1 MSKAKTTINHDII
14 KGWVEQR
21 GGCPAHVKGT
31 GSDGNPGVLRIDFP
45 GYSGTKT
52 LEPIEWDSFFAAFE
66 DNELA
71 FLYQDEDNS
80 RFSKLISR
88 ERVDADQLEE
98 GERERS
104 AVDAIELLE
113 SQHREVESL
122 FAQLSEASSI
132 REKSELFAELAD
144 QLAAHAKIEEQIF
157 YPAMCE
163 DDTAKLLHEAVE
175 EHLAVKQIIAEL
187 LDMKPKDPQ
196 FMKKIRDLEMLVRH
210 HVEEEETQL
219 FAQARAQEATSL
231 DALGW
236 QMKRRFTTLIANE
249 PRLEVPNEI
258 DTAAA
263 LPC

>member
-1 MSKAKTTINHDII
+1 MSKAKTTTNHDII
-14 KGWVEQR
+14 KRWVEQR

-31 GSDGNPGVLRIDFP
+31 GSDDDPGVLRIDFP
-45 GYSGTKT
+45 GFSGTKT
-52 LEPIEWDSFFAAFE
+52 LEPIEWETFFAAFE

-71 FLYQDEDNS
+71 FLYQDEEDS

-88 ERVDADQLEE
+88 EQVAKDSRQGD
-98 GERERS
+98 GKSS

-122 FAQLSEASSI
+122 FAQLNEAGSV

-163 DDTAKLLHEAVE
+163 DDTAELLHESVE
-175 EHLAVKQIIAEL
+175 EHLAVKQTIAEL
-187 LDMKPKDPQ
+187 LDMEADDPQ
-196 FMKKIRDLEMLVRH
+196 FMKKIAKLEALVSH
-210 HVEEEETQL
+210 HVEEEESQL
-219 FAQARAQEATSL
+219 FVQARAQEAINL
-231 DALGW
+231 DALGR
-236 QMKRRFTTLIANE
+236 QMKRRFTALIGNE
-249 PRLEVPNEI
+249 PRREVPNET
-258 DTAAA
+258 DTAAS